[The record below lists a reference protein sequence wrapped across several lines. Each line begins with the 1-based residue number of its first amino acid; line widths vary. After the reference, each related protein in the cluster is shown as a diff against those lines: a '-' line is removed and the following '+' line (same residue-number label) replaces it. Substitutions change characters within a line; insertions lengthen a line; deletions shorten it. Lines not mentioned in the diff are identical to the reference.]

1 MCVFFFRSY
10 KSALVSLWRLRFDQK
25 TLQRH
30 CPVFPGIRDFISGRF
45 ACVWTGYHRFRITK
59 VTKVAD
65 RAVSDHIIYSVSVKF
80 GSEEGHL
87 IILFRLWATM
97 RSLCTWL
104 MDVLHHRTAAGPAD
118 KRLGMLVE
126 RGTLTSRL
134 HNVRGRSIDRNCPPG
149 PIGKKKHTMCL
160 QIAWLKKNETIFL

>member
-1 MCVFFFRSY
+1 MFCVFILQNCIKCCHRRHIVSFFFEQAKVCVFFRRSY

-45 ACVWTGYHRFRITK
+45 ACVWAGCHRFRITK

-65 RAVSDHIIYSVSVKF
+65 RAVSDRIIYSVSVKF

-87 IILFRLWATM
+87 IILFRLWETM
-97 RSLCTWL
+97 RSLCT
-104 MDVLHHRTAAGPAD
+104 
-118 KRLGMLVE
+118 
-126 RGTLTSRL
+126 
-134 HNVRGRSIDRNCPPG
+134 
-149 PIGKKKHTMCL
+149 
-160 QIAWLKKNETIFL
+160 